1 MLHRLRSRKQ
11 RGLRTQ
17 EAATRT
23 SSQRTGFEPVGRS
36 LLVNAHRATALGLR
50 RRWPG
55 GCRPIACAGQRR
67 RRVGADG
74 GGKLRCAGALS
85 KCCYRVT
92 HGRPAHPSTERNW
105 ERGLLRIAG
114 RVSRKQQRSAAQD
127 EESTALAAQR
137 APWPAI
143 LRCSPQKRAIR
154 VSVIRGTGR
163 PNGKRES
170 ALTSERSA
178 SERHAQQGCD
188 GRAARTLQRSHGA
201 TECRKW
207 GSSSRRN
214 MEKGGPGARQAPRRT
229 HSHCPRPRSTSG
241 RAAG

>member
-1 MLHRLRSRKQ
+1 MRRAAEEARRRGRRRQAALRWSVKQ
-11 RGLRTQ
+11 VLLQSDARTTGPPFHGK
-17 EAATRT
+17 ELGARAAADRRPCFSKT
-23 SSQRTGFEPVGRS
+23 
-36 LLVNAHRATALGLR
+36 AALG
-50 RRWPG
+50 G
-55 GCRPIACAGQRR
+55 AR
-67 RRVGADG
+67 RRVDS
-74 GGKLRCAGALS
+74 AG
-85 KCCYRVT
+85 
-92 HGRPAHPSTERNW
+92 STT
-105 ERGLLRIAG
+105 G
-114 RVSRKQQRSAAQD
+114 
-127 EESTALAAQR
+127 
-137 APWPAI
+137 PWPAI